1 MIVIGREKFVK
12 TTYSD
17 LCNYSHFLA
26 NMSEHIVNYQDF
38 KYRTIQVAIY
48 VTTMYQDILIAIAS
62 FFNSPFDLF
71 IDELQEHREK
81 GKRILASIQL
91 EVNAKERVER

>member
-1 MIVIGREKFVK
+1 MATLKLDQE
-12 TTYSD
+12 T
-17 LCNYSHFLA
+17 
-26 NMSEHIVNYQDF
+26 QDF

-48 VTTMYQDILIAIAS
+48 VTTMQDILIAIAS